1 MNEAAIN
8 AGQEEGAGM
17 PEEAILRIKGLKKY
31 FPINAGILK
40 RTVGYV
46 KAVDDVDIVI
56 NRGETFGLVGESGCG
71 KTTIGRCVLRA
82 INATGGSI
90 TYRLNNRVIDINKLG
105 ANELRSARRNMQ
117 LIFQDPYSSLNPRMT
132 VLGIIGEPMICN
144 KLYGGAEIR
153 EKTMELMEL
162 VGLDKKQLE
171 RYPHAFS
178 GGQRQR
184 IGIARALATNPNF
197 IVCDE
202 AVSALD
208 VSVQA
213 QILNLLMDLQRK
225 LHLSY
230 LFISNDL
237 GVIRH
242 ISDRIGVM
250 YVGKMVETGVT
261 NDIFAQ
267 PLHPYTEALLSAIP
281 KPNPRLKG
289 DRIVLEG
296 EVANPAKL
304 PEGCYFHPRC
314 RYGEERC
321 GKEQPQFRDFGG
333 GRLVACHRAGEL
345 SLRSG
350 MGE

>member
-1 MNEAAIN
+1 MSGANTN
-8 AGQEEGAGM
+8 AGAPAGM
-17 PEEAILRIKGLKKY
+17 PEGAILEIKGLKKY
-31 FPINAGILK
+31 FPVHAGILK
-40 RTVGYV
+40 RTAGYV
-46 KAVDDVDIVI
+46 RAVDGVDIVVK
-56 NRGETFGLVGESGCG
+56 RGETFGLVGESGCG
-71 KTTIGRCVLRA
+71 KTTIGRCILRA
-82 INATGGSI
+82 VNATGGSI
-90 TYRLNNRVIDINKLG
+90 TYRLDNRVIDINTLG
-105 ANELRSARRNMQ
+105 AKELRAARRNMQ

-132 VLGIIGEPMICN
+132 VLGIISEPMICN
-144 KLYGGAEIR
+144 RLYGGEGIR

-184 IGIARALATNPNF
+184 IGIASALATNPEF

-225 LHLSY
+225 LGLSY
-230 LFISNDL
+230 LFISHDL

-250 YVGKMVETGVT
+250 YVGKLVETGVT
-261 NDIFAQ
+261 AEIFAQ
-267 PLHPYTEALLSAIP
+267 PLHTYTEALLSAIP

-304 PEGCYFHPRC
+304 PGGCYFHPRC
-314 RYGEERC
+314 RYSGERC
-321 GKEQPQFRDFGG
+321 RREQPGFRDFGQ
-333 GRLVACHRAGEL
+333 GRLVACHRAGEM

-350 MGE
+350 TGE

>member
-1 MNEAAIN
+1 MNEA
-8 AGQEEGAGM
+8 GTKTVQSDMPEGA
-17 PEEAILRIKGLKKY
+17 ILQIRGLKKY
-31 FPINAGILK
+31 FPINAGLLK

-71 KTTIGRCVLRA
+71 KTTIGRCILRA

-90 TYRLNNRVIDINKLG
+90 RYRLANREIDINSLG
-105 ANELRSARRNMQ
+105 ANELRAARRNMQ

-132 VLGIIGEPMICN
+132 VLGIISEPMICN
-144 KLYGGAEIR
+144 KLYNGAEIR

-184 IGIARALATNPNF
+184 IGIARALVTNPDF

-213 QILNLLMDLQRK
+213 QILNLLMELQSK
-225 LHLSY
+225 LSLSY
-230 LFISNDL
+230 LFISHDL

-250 YVGKMVETGVT
+250 YVGKLVETGIT

-314 RYGEERC
+314 RYCEERC
-321 GKEQPQFRDFGG
+321 RKEQPEFRDFGNN
-333 GRLVACHRAGEL
+333 RLVACHRAGEL
-345 SLRSG
+345 ALRKG
-350 MGE
+350 TGQ